1 MKKIIKYFLIL
12 ITFLYLLG
20 LYFLSENESNKFI
33 KYIKDNFSYDIK
45 IFLKNTIMYYPIQYR
60 ELLFKASK
68 YENLLKD
75 IETLKEE
82 KEVLENKLN
91 AGKFEEIDKGEYKLK
106 SLTIPYLN
114 QDTSRKNKKSGYID
128 FYLDKLIIVTG
139 SGKFL
144 YINKNDFINNKFLVK
159 EIFSNIEKNEFFNNE
174 IKWTGV
180 KDIKIINND
189 VYISLTEEIKK
200 NCYATSVFHS
210 KFNYDFLNFNNI
222 LRPAQCVN
230 ENKKISP
237 FKFFN
242 GYQTGGRL
250 VLLNNKIYLSTG
262 DYNSWEFPQ
271 EDDNQF
277 GKIIEINLNNHNH
290 RNVAKGLRN
299 PQGMAVYSLNNNSMI
314 ITDHGPKGGDEIN
327 ILNLEDLNETK
338 NFGWPLA
345 SYGEHYDLV
354 PINNFTKKF
363 SPLYKSHTKFNFKE
377 PTFYFK
383 ESIGI
388 SEVIKNYYT
397 EKEEFFI
404 TSLKKKILYVFSISP
419 EQKVNLIKEINI
431 GERIRDIIFDED
443 SRSYFLYL
451 EDSPKIM
458 MLSKKN
464 N

>member
-1 MKKIIKYFLIL
+1 
-12 ITFLYLLG
+12 
-20 LYFLSENESNKFI
+20 
-33 KYIKDNFSYDIK
+33 
-45 IFLKNTIMYYPIQYR
+45 
-60 ELLFKASK
+60 
-68 YENLLKD
+68 
-75 IETLKEE
+75 
-82 KEVLENKLN
+82 
-91 AGKFEEIDKGEYKLK
+91 
-106 SLTIPYLN
+106 
-114 QDTSRKNKKSGYID
+114 
-128 FYLDKLIIVTG
+128 
-139 SGKFL
+139 
-144 YINKNDFINNKFLVK
+144 
-159 EIFSNIEKNEFFNNE
+159 
-174 IKWTGV
+174 
-180 KDIKIINND
+180 
-189 VYISLTEEIKK
+189 
-200 NCYATSVFHS
+200 
-210 KFNYDFLNFNNI
+210 
-222 LRPAQCVN
+222 
-230 ENKKISP
+230 
-237 FKFFN
+237 
-242 GYQTGGRL
+242 
-250 VLLNNKIYLSTG
+250 
-262 DYNSWEFPQ
+262 
-271 EDDNQF
+271 
-277 GKIIEINLNNHNH
+277 
-290 RNVAKGLRN
+290 
-299 PQGMAVYSLNNNSMI
+299 
-314 ITDHGPKGGDEIN
+314 
-327 ILNLEDLNETK
+327 LEDLNETK

>member
-1 MKKIIKYFLIL
+1 MIKKIIKYFFIL
-12 ITFLYLLG
+12 TIFLYLVG
-20 LYFLSENESNKFI
+20 LYFISQNESNKFS
-33 KYIKDNFSYDIK
+33 KYIKDNFPPEVK
-45 IFLKNTIMYYPIQYR
+45 FFFKNTIMYYPIQYR
-60 ELLFKASK
+60 ELIFKASK
-68 YENLLKD
+68 YEILLND
-75 IETLKEE
+75 IEILKEE
-82 KEVLENKLN
+82 KDVLENKLN
-91 AGKFEEIDKGEYKLK
+91 AGKFEEIERGKYKLK
-106 SLTIPYLN
+106 SLIIPYLN
-114 QDTSRKNKKSGYID
+114 QDTNKKNKKSGYID
-128 FYLDKLIIVTG
+128 FYLDRLIIVTA
-139 SGKFL
+139 SGNFL
-144 YINKNDFINNKFLVK
+144 YLNKNDFINNKFLVK
-159 EIFSNIEKNEFFNNE
+159 ELPSNISKNEFFNNKTKWSG
-174 IKWTGV
+174 IK
-180 KDIKIINND
+180 DMKIINDN

-210 KFNYDFLNFNNI
+210 KFNYNFLSFNNI
-222 LRPAQCVN
+222 FRPAQCVN

-237 FKFFN
+237 FKHFN

-262 DYNSWEFPQ
+262 DYNSWELPQ

-277 GKIIEINLNNHNH
+277 GKIVEINLDNHNH

-299 PQGMAVYSLNNNSMI
+299 PQGMTIYFPTNNSMI

-327 ILNLEDLNETK
+327 ILNLDDFIEPK

-345 SYGEHYDLV
+345 SYGQHYDSV

-363 SPLYKSHTKFNFKE
+363 SPLHKSHSKFNFKE
-377 PTFYFK
+377 PTYYFK

-397 EKEEFFI
+397 DKEEFFI
-404 TSLKKKILYVFSISP
+404 TSLKKKILYVFNISP
-419 EQKVNLIKEINI
+419 DQKVNLREEIEI

-458 MLSKKN
+458 MLSKTK
-464 N
+464 